1 MEPTTVEK
9 PAATTVDPATAAAV
23 TLDPKRVEAL
33 EQVNQDLVRQMGEL
47 KSTIT
52 KTEET
57 KQPGQTWD
65 KLSDDQ
71 LEYVSTHPL
80 EYPQHATAA
89 LQEIRR
95 RDKAAIRSEILAEV
109 GQGQIM
115 EQNKEAFDPNTP
127 IGKEV
132 SKILARNRNQKDI
145 LSDVIEL
152 AQHRIEGTSGKEK
165 GRKET
170 VDALR
175 AATAHA
181 PGAEAATVIPPPSF
195 LEMPKDQFEKEVEK
209 VKMKGFK

>member
-1 MEPTTVEK
+1 MMEPTTVEK

-52 KTEET
+52 KTEEA
-57 KQPGQTWD
+57 KQSGQTWD
-65 KLSDDQ
+65 KIPDDK
-71 LEYVSTHPL
+71 LEYVGTHPL

-115 EQNKEAFDPNTP
+115 EQHKEAFDPKTP
-127 IGKEV
+127 IGQEV

-152 AQHRIEGTSGKEK
+152 AQHRIEGSSGKEK

-170 VDALR
+170 VDALIS
-175 AATAHA
+175 ATTQAPVRVG
-181 PGAEAATVIPPPSF
+181 PGAMAPPSSF
-195 LEMPKDQFEKEVEK
+195 ETPKEQFEK
-209 VKMKGFK
+209 